1 MSAAMPSLQPAGRS
15 ARLGRVAAVL
25 TRIAVSVRSCRR
37 CAPLRSPVVRRAA
50 SVRLFGWAP
59 PLLFLL
65 YRFPLRGLG
74 GLLFYYLILSRL
86 PLWKRL
92 VHSFAGAA
100 IDPRFHMIKHAD
112 FDTVNKRYLV
122 CVHPHV
128 RAPHTDGSGSRCSA
142 GPWTQIRAAL
152 RSAAAVAAGE
162 ASSTLQP
169 HLPTHCAFDPRSW
182 FCEYSQSFLRRLHR
196 RCADREARCSLAA
209 LELAALRCT
218 VPIDRWAVLRV

>member
-1 MSAAMPSLQPAGRS
+1 MTAAISPLQPA
-15 ARLGRVAAVL
+15 ARLGRVAVL
-25 TRIAVSVRSCRR
+25 TRISVTLSAPAVAAPRSAPPCSPAAR
-37 CAPLRSPVVRRAA
+37 CAA

-65 YRFPLRGLG
+65 YRFPLRGFG
-74 GLLFYYLILSRL
+74 GLLFYYLVLSRL

-128 RAPHTDGSGSRCSA
+128 RTRAPHTED
-142 GPWTQIRAAL
+142 RAARTQTDRREQL
-152 RSAAAVAAGE
+152 RVA
-162 ASSTLQP
+162 L
-169 HLPTHCAFDPRSW
+169 
-182 FCEYSQSFLRRLHR
+182 
-196 RCADREARCSLAA
+196 EAR
-209 LELAALRCT
+209 R
-218 VPIDRWAVLRV
+218 RWWDSRT